1 MKQKFIST
9 NHAERRIRVSLD
21 CSSPV
26 LTDQSSKKSSDINHI
41 MLQYSKTGLLPVD
54 QHKVASYMDNTE
66 IPDLMEAQ
74 EQIRAARSLFMEL
87 PAKIRKMMDN
97 DPVNLVGFL
106 NDPENH
112 DILKKHN
119 ILKEKEKELKQVEPS
134 PSGKVD
140 PPSAGQKKEPQG
152 DA

>member
-1 MKQKFIST
+1 MKNKFVST
-9 NHAERRIRVSLD
+9 NHSERRIRVGID

-54 QHKVASYMDNTE
+54 QRKVASYMDNTE

-74 EQIRAARSLFMEL
+74 AQIRAARELFMEL

-97 DPVNLVGFL
+97 DPTKLVEFL
-106 NDPENH
+106 NDKENH

-119 ILKEKEKELKQVEPS
+119 ILEEKKKEITQVELSAPA
-134 PSGKVD
+134 KVD
-140 PPSAGQKKEPQG
+140 PPAVGDKKPLEEKK
-152 DA
+152 